1 MTLVDD
7 VKARLTIVD
16 VVSDYLALENSSSR
30 TPKALCPFH
39 DERTPS
45 FSLSIDH
52 DSWRCWGA
60 CGVGGGMFDFVMRAD
75 GIEFKEALE
84 KLALKA
90 GIEPN
95 FRDESDSGQRRT
107 KSSALHRANEVAE
120 EFFYRQLEGS
130 QGSEALAYLESRG
143 IDASVA
149 RRRGIGFAP
158 GGVNSL
164 FAYLRSIGAESQA
177 VVRAGLVVKDADGA
191 WRDMFADRI
200 TISIRDPR
208 GNIIGFGAR
217 AMGDAQPKYLNTH
230 ETAIFN
236 KSETLY
242 GLSWASD
249 AIRTSGRAIIVEGY
263 MDVIAAQERGFKNV
277 VACMGTSVT
286 TKQLQ
291 TVATVLPDDPDN
303 PPSIVLCLDA
313 DEAGQQAALRG
324 LRMAISEFGRHS
336 AGRRSTRQSAID
348 IRIANPVVSDR
359 GVAKDPDDAIR
370 TDSAQWIASI
380 DQADDIMQ
388 FVIRASLNN
397 HNTESDSGLDAAL
410 NEIEP
415 YFDRIPPH
423 TIREQ
428 RILDTLSERLGI
440 DADHLTNVL
449 TRKRTERENVIAG
462 SRTPTTA
469 RRNRTRVAN
478 RVKPTVPVSAVP
490 APWELMLLACMVQ
503 HQYAIDHAN
512 IVEPH
517 HFVNRT
523 RTRVFESLRTTGGVD
538 GCLAV
543 VEGENDAVDLLDRLQ
558 HARISPDET
567 GFEDEAA
574 IIQIAKDCAIR
585 TRKEYLKR
593 NKQREVQLAKENGN
607 LFRDEDMISAVET
620 NRQIRELAIPLNAA
634 PKH

>member
-84 KLALKA
+84 KLARKA

-107 KSSALHRANEVAE
+107 KSSALHQANEVAE
-120 EFFYRQLEGS
+120 EYFYRQLEGS

-177 VVRAGLVVKDADGA
+177 VVRAGLVVKSADGA
-191 WRDMFADRI
+191 WRGMFANRI

-277 VACMGTSVT
+277 AACMGTSVT

-324 LRMAISEFGRHS
+324 LRMAISEFGRQS
-336 AGRRSTRQSAID
+336 ARRRSTRKSAID

-449 TRKRTERENVIAG
+449 TRKRTERENVIAS

-469 RRNRTRVAN
+469 RRNRTRIA
-478 RVKPTVPVSAVP
+478 RRSKPAAPVSAVP
-490 APWELMLLACMVQ
+490 APWELTLLACMVQ
-503 HQYAIDHAN
+503 HPYAIDHAN
-512 IVEPH
+512 VVGPH

-523 RTRVFESLRTTGGVD
+523 RTRVFESLRTTGSVD
-538 GCLAV
+538 ECLAV

>member
-107 KSSALHRANEVAE
+107 KSSALHQANEVAE
-120 EFFYRQLEGS
+120 EYFYRQLEGS

-143 IDASVA
+143 IDANVA

-177 VVRAGLVVKDADGA
+177 VVRAGLVVKGADGA
-191 WRDMFADRI
+191 WRDMFANRI

-277 VACMGTSVT
+277 AACMGTSVT

-324 LRMAISEFGRHS
+324 LRMAISEFGRQS
-336 AGRRSTRQSAID
+336 ARRRSTRKSAID
-348 IRIANPVVSDR
+348 IRIANPVVSDH

-415 YFDRIPPH
+415 YLDRIPPH

-469 RRNRTRVAN
+469 RRNRTRIA
-478 RVKPTVPVSAVP
+478 RRAKPAAPVSAVP
-490 APWELMLLACMVQ
+490 APWELMLLACMAQ
-503 HQYAIDHAN
+503 HPYAIDHAN
-512 IVEPH
+512 IVEPY
-517 HFVNRT
+517 HFVNPT
-523 RTRVFESLRTTGGVD
+523 RTRIFESLRTTGSVD
-538 GCLAV
+538 ECLAV

-567 GFEDEAA
+567 GFEEEAA

>member
-84 KLALKA
+84 KLARKA

-95 FRDESDSGQRRT
+95 FRNESDNGQRRT
-107 KSSALHRANEVAE
+107 KSSALHQANEVAE

-177 VVRAGLVVKDADGA
+177 VVRAGLVVKSADGA
-191 WRDMFADRI
+191 WRDMFANRI

-324 LRMAISEFGRHS
+324 LRMAISEFGRQS
-336 AGRRSTRQSAID
+336 ARGRSTRQSAID

-397 HNTESDSGLDAAL
+397 HNTGSDSGLDAAL

-469 RRNRTRVAN
+469 RRNRTRIA
-478 RVKPTVPVSAVP
+478 RRAKPAAPVSAVP
-490 APWELMLLACMVQ
+490 APWELMLLACMAQ
-503 HQYAIDHAN
+503 HPYAIDHAN

-523 RTRVFESLRTTGGVD
+523 RTRVFESLRTTGSVD
-538 GCLAV
+538 ECLAV